1 MQARVKKAGD
11 LAAIEQ
17 QIEATAAQFTEVPVD
32 AKKLDDLKRHL
43 RYEFAQSLSNSESIA
58 GTVAQYVALRRTP
71 ETINRFYD
79 LYAKLTPEDIQR
91 VARKYLTDK
100 NRTVVTLLR
109 VEIGGDLIA
118 LHIMGKD
125 PQKAG
130 GQKIIPTHLF
140 ENDDAQYAVHDHRSD
155 SALIQAAGA
164 ALTTGV
170 SGPELWAATWIWVN
184 EGGDPLPLLP
194 LLTNADASIRIM
206 AATGLIARGRV
217 EGFAPLIDELN
228 DPSILVGQEPPTTAW
243 AAATTSLVRFT
254 AIADNGPPFDA
265 DASRRV
271 VAQQRWRDWLAANQ
285 ASLTFD
291 GEKGLWHTA

>member
-1 MQARVKKAGD
+1 MLCARRCSTLLVMFLLVSACSNTATKATQTTVGR
-11 LAAIEQ
+11 
-17 QIEATAAQFTEVPVD
+17 TAVTGTDSVPV
-32 AKKLDDLKRHL
+32 
-43 RYEFAQSLSNSESIA
+43 NSSG
-58 GTVAQYVALRRTP
+58 GTTS
-71 ETINRFYD
+71 
-79 LYAKLTPEDIQR
+79 
-91 VARKYLTDK
+91 
-100 NRTVVTLLR
+100 TVVKD
-109 VEIGGDLIA
+109 IGMTPGDAVAA
-118 LHIMGKD
+118 LSSFS
-125 PQKAG
+125 
-130 GQKIIPTHLF
+130 F